1 MKREVTLVSV
11 AALLGGCY
19 LYFFTN
25 SFSGAKPIQAY
36 AQVRFVG
43 TGFGRSKV
51 KKQDDGEVDAMPV
64 SFTFDDKYQLTE
76 LKVVNADEYKTNKYA
91 HIMWHMISDRTSAP
105 TKGFLYG
112 SKIQGMKPS
121 IPRGKPDPLEPDT
134 NYLLLVT
141 AGKSRG
147 EVPFRTK
154 APRPS

>member
-1 MKREVTLVSV
+1 MKREVMLVS
-11 AALLGGCY
+11 AAVVLGGLY
-19 LYFFTN
+19 LCFFTN
-25 SFSGAKPIQAY
+25 FFSGAKPLQVY
-36 AQVRFVG
+36 AQVRFAA
-43 TGFGRSKV
+43 TAFNHQKAP
-51 KKQDDGEVDAMPV
+51 KADDIEAMPI
-64 SFTFDDKYQLTE
+64 SFTFDGKYQLTE

-91 HIMWHMISDRTSAP
+91 HIMWHMISDRASVP

-121 IPRGKPDPLEPDT
+121 IPRGKPDALQPDT

-141 AGKSRG
+141 AGKQRG